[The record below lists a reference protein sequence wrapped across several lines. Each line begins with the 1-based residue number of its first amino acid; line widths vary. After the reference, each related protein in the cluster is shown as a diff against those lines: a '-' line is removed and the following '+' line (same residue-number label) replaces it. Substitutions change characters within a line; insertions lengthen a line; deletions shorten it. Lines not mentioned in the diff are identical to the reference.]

1 MKRHMNNRIWLLIAI
16 VLLLAGC
23 VGTWTRV
30 DDSTK
35 EFKTN
40 NYQVLLPMGWVLI
53 TLNDAVFV
61 TRDGIGIQQ
70 IEVLYRPHDKAFEKL
85 KKSSSA
91 EMLPEEL
98 AELYIG
104 ETKANYA
111 NGLPSLKVITNEPT
125 EIDGH
130 QGFYLHLKYTADNGL
145 HHESLVNGFAN
156 QKGLYVIR
164 YIAPSLHFFS
174 TYKGAYQNV
183 VSSFKA
189 S

>member
-1 MKRHMNNRIWLLIAI
+1 MRQHIKNRIWLPVAI
-16 VLLLAGC
+16 ILLLSGC
-23 VGTWTRV
+23 AGTWTRV

-35 EFKTN
+35 AFKTS
-40 NYQVLLPMGWVLI
+40 NYQALLPMGWVLI
-53 TLNDAVFV
+53 TLDDDLFI
-61 TRDGIGIQQ
+61 TRDGVGIQQ
-70 IEVLYRPHDKAFEKL
+70 IEIIYQPHDKAFEKL

-91 EMLPEEL
+91 EMLPGEL

-104 ETKANYA
+104 EIKANNA

-125 EIDGH
+125 EIGGY
-130 QGFYLHLKYTADNGL
+130 QGFHLHLKYTAGNGL
-145 HHESLVNGFAN
+145 HHESLVHGFAN
-156 QKGLYVIR
+156 QKGFYLVR

-174 TYKGAYQNV
+174 KYKDVYQNV

>member
-1 MKRHMNNRIWLLIAI
+1 MRQHMKSKIWLSAVIM
-16 VLLLAGC
+16 LLLAGC

-35 EFKTN
+35 AFSTS
-40 NYQVLLPMGWVLI
+40 NYQALLPMGWVLI
-53 TLNDAVFV
+53 TINDALFV

-70 IEVLYRPHDKAFEKL
+70 IEILYQPHDKAFEKL

-91 EMLPEEL
+91 EMLPSEL

-104 ETKANYA
+104 ETKANNA
-111 NGLPSLKVITNEPT
+111 NGLPSLEAISNEPT
-125 EIDGH
+125 EIGGH

-156 QKGLYVIR
+156 QKGFYVIK
-164 YIAPSLHFFS
+164 YTAPSLHFFS
-174 TYKGAYQNV
+174 KYKNAYKDV